1 MLNKEEGDKVM
12 IAIVTQCIKNRD
24 RKKVIEIEKEIEARS
39 FAPEEWYRDPL
50 YEDLDEL
57 NNYYTVYRLE
67 YNDPEL
73 EVMLH
78 PMYVSDKD
86 IDKVYRKA
94 EEHGWIIR
102 LDNRVELM

>member
-1 MLNKEEGDKVM
+1 M
-12 IAIVTQCIKNRD
+12 IAIVTQFIKNRD
-24 RKKVIEIEKEIEARS
+24 RKKVVEIEKEIEVRS
-39 FAPEEWYRDPL
+39 FEPDDWYRDSL
-50 YEDLDEL
+50 YNELDEL

-67 YNDPEL
+67 YNYPDL
-73 EVMLH
+73 YVMLH

-86 IDKVYRKA
+86 IDKVCKKA